1 MRKILLL
8 GVIFNSAAAALAVCL
23 WPFPPSTC
31 AEYFRSSLV
40 VEGTAIAR
48 KHLTYDELGPD
59 AATDGELYTFKVDSV
74 YRGQAGRTVQL
85 VNRND
90 SGRIGFSIRVGGKY
104 LLFLGK
110 DADSGWY
117 AADGC
122 GNSGSSNG
130 RPRTFAQIKALER
143 AKDGGLIEV
152 NVYIAEGA
160 GLRGP
165 LADLPV
171 TLVGTESV
179 TAKTDKDGWARF
191 RVPLGTYAARASN
204 PEWGVTQFDMTYE
217 DAGRIQLTEHGQC
230 SQVQLIAQRR

>member
-1 MRKILLL
+1 M
-8 GVIFNSAAAALAVCL
+8 
-23 WPFPPSTC
+23 
-31 AEYFRSSLV
+31 
-40 VEGTAIAR
+40 
-48 KHLTYDELGPD
+48 
-59 AATDGELYTFKVDSV
+59 
-74 YRGQAGRTVQL
+74 
-85 VNRND
+85 
-90 SGRIGFSIRVGGKY
+90 
-104 LLFLGK
+104 LFLGK

-130 RPRTFAQIKALER
+130 RPRTVAQIKALER

-165 LADLPV
+165 LADLTV

-217 DAGRIQLTEHGQC
+217 DAGSYSIDRAWAVLSGATDSPAALTPSVLKASAPAARPSRPERAAYSLPASSGAEHLPPRQ
-230 SQVQLIAQRR
+230 